1 MSGPCVALKVVCLA
15 RDAEALRELKRAA
28 VGSEWELTPGAT
40 SLEEALE
47 QIATF
52 RAHVLVAA
60 VDAPDLVERVRSTH
74 PGLRMVLVRAGGEGA
89 PDPLTVTVHGM
100 DGVRAAITGRST

>member
-1 MSGPCVALKVVCLA
+1 MNGPCVALKVVCLA

-47 QIATF
+47 QVTTF
-52 RAHVLVAA
+52 RAHVLVVA
-60 VDAPDLVERVRSTH
+60 VTAPELVGRVRDRY
-74 PGLRMVLVRAGGEGA
+74 PGLRIVIVGA
-89 PDPLTVTVHGM
+89 ATGTTDPLTVTVESV
-100 DGVRAAITGRST
+100 DEVRGAITTRSM